1 MTPHRAAYTVSCIKR
16 QMRARPDIRP
26 AVRNAGIKP
35 KPRAFTDIDALNH
48 YTFTPQMR
56 AHPDI
61 GPSRISKINGLARSA
76 EAGACKKCRVTGKYY
91 VAEARK
97 LHRHAPTVPAACF
110 VSSTRDCTPTVTAVI
125 IGVEHRRGL
134 RALGTETHTNISPSP
149 RLAGRHRRAAFLAT
163 RGREGIWT

>member
-61 GPSRISKINGLARSA
+61 GPSRISKINGLARAA
-76 EAGACKKCRVTGKYY
+76 EAGACKN
-91 VAEARK
+91 
-97 LHRHAPTVPAACF
+97 AA
-110 VSSTRDCTPTVTAVI
+110 
-125 IGVEHRRGL
+125 
-134 RALGTETHTNISPSP
+134 
-149 RLAGRHRRAAFLAT
+149 
-163 RGREGIWT
+163 